1 MNYDD
6 DYSKTKELF
15 GSKAEPTVAKFQHL
29 LEPGGLILD
38 IGAGQ
43 GRNCLPL
50 AQAGFVV
57 HAIEPSSAAADAISK
72 CAAETSVAINVHAE
86 TIENFH
92 RAEKFDGIM
101 VFGLIPDL
109 EWLGIEKLVEKI
121 RILGKHGTLVWLT
134 GFTTNDP
141 GLYGVRQTWQEIAP
155 NSFRHDDGRVRTYL
169 EPRQILHIF
178 KNRRVLHHWEGL
190 GQFHRHG
197 DSARERHG
205 LFEVVFELE

>member
-6 DYSKTKELF
+6 DYLKTRELF
-15 GSKAEPTVAKFQHL
+15 GTEAEPTVAKFQHL

-57 HAIEPSSAAADAISK
+57 HAIEPSRTAANAISEN
-72 CAAETSVAINVHAE
+72 AAELSVAVNVHAD
-86 TIENFH
+86 TVENFQ
-92 RAEKFDGIM
+92 RTEKFDGIM

-109 EWLGIEKLVEKI
+109 DWLGIEQLVEKI
-121 RILGKHGTLVWLT
+121 KALGAHGTLVWLT

-141 GLYGVRQTWQEIAP
+141 SLYEIRKTWQEIAP
-155 NSFRHDDGRVRTYL
+155 NSFRHGDGRVRTYL
-169 EPRQILHIF
+169 EPRQILRLF

-190 GQFHRHG
+190 GPFHQHG
-197 DSARERHG
+197 DSARERHSM
-205 LFEVVFELE
+205 FEVVFKLE